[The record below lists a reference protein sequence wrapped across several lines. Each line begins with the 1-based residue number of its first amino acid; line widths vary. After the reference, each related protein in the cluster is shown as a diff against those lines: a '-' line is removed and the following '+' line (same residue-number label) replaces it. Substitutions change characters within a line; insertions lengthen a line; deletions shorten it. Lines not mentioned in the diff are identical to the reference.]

1 MNNNVKQKLYYM
13 TKLISNQNSSTP
25 NTINTAIRIPT
36 DVYEKINNQAIQE
49 DKTVSSIINHI
60 LRKYVS
66 WDQFVSDVGF
76 VFLQKPFVQSIFE
89 NISEE
94 DLVKAARTVCYSG
107 MRDAISFIHGKNDV
121 DSIIDVIK
129 LWLSASKFTNTVI
142 KSENTVELRIQH
154 NLSQK
159 CSLYM
164 GTLISMLFADLNMK
178 PEKSLLRD
186 HSLILTF
193 KIPSSRK

>member
-1 MNNNVKQKLYYM
+1 MNNNVEQKLYYM
-13 TKLISNQNSSTP
+13 TKLISNQNSSAP

-36 DVYEKINNQAIQE
+36 EVYEKINNQAIQE

-89 NISEE
+89 HISEE
-94 DLVKAARTVCYSG
+94 ELVKAARTVCYSG

>member
-13 TKLISNQNSSTP
+13 TKLNSNQNSSTP

-89 NISEE
+89 HISEE
-94 DLVKAARTVCYSG
+94 DLVKAARTVCYTG

-164 GTLISMLFADLNMK
+164 GI
-178 PEKSLLRD
+178 
-186 HSLILTF
+186 
-193 KIPSSRK
+193 

>member
-13 TKLISNQNSSTP
+13 TKLISNQNSSAP

-36 DVYEKINNQAIQE
+36 DVYGKINNQAIQE

-89 NISEE
+89 HISDE
-94 DLVKAARTVCYSG
+94 DLVKAARTVCYTG
-107 MRDAISFIHGKNDV
+107 MLDAISFIHGKNDV

>member
-13 TKLISNQNSSTP
+13 TKLISNQNSSAP

-89 NISEE
+89 HISEE
-94 DLVKAARTVCYSG
+94 DLVKAARTVCYTG

>member
-1 MNNNVKQKLYYM
+1 M
-13 TKLISNQNSSTP
+13 TKLISNQNSSAP

-36 DVYEKINNQAIQE
+36 EVYEKINNQAIQE

-89 NISEE
+89 HISEE

>member
-13 TKLISNQNSSTP
+13 TKLISNPNSSAP

-36 DVYEKINNQAIQE
+36 EVYEKINNQAIQE

-89 NISEE
+89 HISEE
-94 DLVKAARTVCYSG
+94 DLVKAARTVCYTG

-154 NLSQK
+154 NLNQK

>member
-13 TKLISNQNSSTP
+13 TKLISNQNSSAP

-36 DVYEKINNQAIQE
+36 EVYEKINNQAIQE

-89 NISEE
+89 HISEE
-94 DLVKAARTVCYSG
+94 DLVKAARTVCYTG

>member
-13 TKLISNQNSSTP
+13 TKLISNQNSSAP

-36 DVYEKINNQAIQE
+36 DIYEKINNQAIQE

-89 NISEE
+89 HISEE
-94 DLVKAARTVCYSG
+94 DLVKAARTVCYTG

-121 DSIIDVIK
+121 DTIIDVIK

>member
-13 TKLISNQNSSTP
+13 TKLNSNQNSSTP

-49 DKTVSSIINHI
+49 DKTISSIINHV
-60 LRKYVS
+60 LKKYVS

-76 VFLQKPFVQSIFE
+76 VFLQKPFVQRIFE

-94 DLVKAARTVCYSG
+94 DLVKAARTVCYTG

-121 DSIIDVIK
+121 DTIIDVIK

-178 PEKSLLRD
+178 PEKSLLKD

>member
-13 TKLISNQNSSTP
+13 TKLISNQNSSAP

-89 NISEE
+89 HISDE
-94 DLVKAARTVCYSG
+94 DLVKAARTVCYTG

-164 GTLISMLFADLNMK
+164 GALISMLFADLNMK

>member
-1 MNNNVKQKLYYM
+1 
-13 TKLISNQNSSTP
+13 
-25 NTINTAIRIPT
+25 
-36 DVYEKINNQAIQE
+36 
-49 DKTVSSIINHI
+49 
-60 LRKYVS
+60 
-66 WDQFVSDVGF
+66 
-76 VFLQKPFVQSIFE
+76 
-89 NISEE
+89 
-94 DLVKAARTVCYSG
+94 

-121 DSIIDVIK
+121 DTIIDVIK

-142 KSENTVELRIQH
+142 KSENIIELRIQH

-164 GTLISMLFADLNMK
+164 GILISMLFADLNMK
-178 PEKSLLRD
+178 PEKSLLKD

>member
-13 TKLISNQNSSTP
+13 TKLISNQNSSAP

-36 DVYEKINNQAIQE
+36 DIYEKINNQAIQE

-89 NISEE
+89 HISEE